1 MTSLAN
7 ALRSA
12 EHVLGITRVSGRA
25 IDTSSPYPAKADEVI
40 ARMGKL
46 MIGMVQEVLSVI
58 AQLRT
63 QESLSI
69 LWGRLLEEPAVVP
82 TPADLALKSVAPF
95 RDIQRITQEEGKW
108 AINIWYS
115 EIIRCAKYSTDL
127 RTMSSLDAINELEN
141 YLRKYSDDVT
151 SLSKHPVPL
160 QIARGYHTASGFT
173 WNLACAIIIS
183 YRVQYGEVID
193 VEEFCAIWRNTWQ
206 DIVACA
212 TTNQL
217 LFTALLTI
225 LFENSEVMTIRNDI
239 VRLVSVDGGLQLDFQ
254 DKALSNLKSVAR
266 QLKAHKRVITSC
278 PALRVNSELG
288 ESGVHFL
295 FNDVQQIACNLLI
308 PCLKLCWKFKE
319 T

>member
-12 EHVLGITRVSGRA
+12 EQVLGIARVNGKV
-25 IDTSSPYPAKADEVI
+25 IDTSSPYPATPDEVI
-40 ARMGKL
+40 ARMAKL
-46 MIGMVQEVLSVI
+46 MIGMVRDVLRVI
-58 AQLRT
+58 AQLRA
-63 QESLSI
+63 QESLSV
-69 LWGRLLEEPAVVP
+69 LWSRLLEEPAAVP
-82 TPADLALKSVAPF
+82 TPAVLASKSVAPF
-95 RDIQRITQEEGKW
+95 RDIQQITQMEGKW
-108 AINIWYS
+108 AIDIWYS
-115 EIIRCAKYSTDL
+115 EIIQFAEHSPGL
-127 RTMSSLDAINELEN
+127 RTMSSLAAIHELEI

-173 WNLACAIIIS
+173 WNLAYAIIIA

-206 DIVACA
+206 EFVACA

-225 LFENSEVMTIRNDI
+225 LFENSEVMTIRNKI
-239 VRLVSVDGGLQLDFQ
+239 VRLVPVDGSHQLDFQ
-254 DKALSNLKSVAR
+254 DKALLTLESVAL

-288 ESGVHFL
+288 KSGVQFL

-308 PCLKLCWKFKE
+308 PCLKLCW
-319 T
+319 